1 MGQGISDSVIVVVKL
16 RAYEDMVTYLRV
28 KLLENDE
35 NQGEGPNML
44 TRETLTFETIV
55 SEIVRKLLDLKDIVI
70 SRKKGNR

>member
-44 TRETLTFETIV
+44 TCKTLTFETIV

>member
-70 SRKKGNR
+70 LRKKGNR